1 MQNFMTV
8 TIKHKMLT
16 TQLLMLLLLAAFIFR
31 IQLDSNPTEEFRQ
44 WTMHALSV
52 PTMGYDNLMDSVSSL
67 ITYLL
72 GKKKKAIN
80 NFLGCAS
87 SVAIATGPAMT
98 QSSCGFLREATFSAT
113 RSHRNVTD
121 AGPMLRMQASDLV
134 TRLRNGR
141 VSLTL
146 RIDYWRRAKSM
157 WCQLWLTSEHRRW
170 HIWRYNEDRVQDH
183 QKKKYY
189 QCHKLITGI
198 RQGQG
203 LSKLSSLRFKNFL
216 GHQVPQYGIKAT
228 LLHCT

>member
-113 RSHRNVTD
+113 RSHRNVTESRWSDAED
-121 AGPMLRMQASDLV
+121 AGERLGDQTEEWQSFVNV
-134 TRLRNGR
+134 TDWL
-141 VSLTL
+141 L
-146 RIDYWRRAKSM
+146 AKSKINVM
-157 WCQLWLTSEHRRW
+157 SAVAYVRASALAYLTIQWRQSSGPSE
-170 HIWRYNEDRVQDH
+170 
-183 QKKKYY
+183 KK
-189 QCHKLITGI
+189 I
-198 RQGQG
+198 
-203 LSKLSSLRFKNFL
+203 LSMP
-216 GHQVPQYGIKAT
+216 QVDYR
-228 LLHCT
+228 H